1 MSHTPLTS
9 GALARMSQ
17 VAILSPS
24 KAEPTTSLSERETL
38 SGRKCSRASASDSWP
53 EGDRR
58 QWPEEVTTSEMLD
71 FFNLLP
77 RFRMLLNDGEYSN
90 NYTMLAT
97 QVKLGAVFSRHAF
110 PPPNLFTYY

>member
-53 EGDRR
+53 QGDR
-58 QWPEEVTTSEMLD
+58 QQLPEEVTTSEML
-71 FFNLLP
+71 
-77 RFRMLLNDGEYSN
+77 RFSS
-90 NYTMLAT
+90 TI
-97 QVKLGAVFSRHAF
+97 
-110 PPPNLFTYY
+110 